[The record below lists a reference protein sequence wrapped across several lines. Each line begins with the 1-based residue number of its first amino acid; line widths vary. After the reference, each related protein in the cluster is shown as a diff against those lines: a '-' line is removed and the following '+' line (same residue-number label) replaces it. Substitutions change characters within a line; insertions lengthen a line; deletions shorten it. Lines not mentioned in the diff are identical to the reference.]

1 MVAQAPTGAR
11 GLHCK
16 RPGDAPCLRTRLEGN
31 AGQARSLCNALFLS
45 SAGRVPPVPAAET
58 RRAEA
63 CAVGFPPQTGQH
75 WGGPAPLSTAESRP
89 RPQGRTGYPG
99 PQAQSRTALP
109 NPLPRCLPRQ
119 GGKAGRAD
127 CGRTG
132 HVSRWTKGRPR
143 ATHGNPAIRVHLQTH
158 GERESALP
166 GTRLTERP
174 YFPLRGSEFESRRLV
189 PG

>member
-109 NPLPRCLPRQ
+109 NPLPLCLRAREERLGVQ
-119 GGKAGRAD
+119 TAAERVTYRAGRRGGPAP
-127 CGRTG
+127 RTEILRSACTYR
-132 HVSRWTKGRPR
+132 HTANANPHCQERASRSGLIS
-143 ATHGNPAIRVHLQTH
+143 H
-158 GERESALP
+158 
-166 GTRLTERP
+166 
-174 YFPLRGSEFESRRLV
+174 
-189 PG
+189 